1 MQYRKYSFHTGISGG
16 TPEDQSICVCVLS
29 CSVFSIATQFPT
41 LDYSLACIP
50 LFWFAEE
57 YIRTK
62 LTSDR
67 HTNEYE
73 LFTHAQTSKCVVT
86 YENTESSEHFKTMFG
101 ISFSD
106 NDDVEDIQPDRTRTV
121 RRNTETT
128 TDENG
133 QNSENAHDSN
143 NDDFENDE
151 PDRIVTVHRN
161 NESTTA
167 ENVYT
172 GPESNPDN
180 TDGIEANGLSPTVMV
195 ERIHEGRNYDVL
207 TLMYSRLNRNWA

>member
-1 MQYRKYSFHTGISGG
+1 M
-16 TPEDQSICVCVLS
+16 CVLS
-29 CSVFSIATQFPT
+29 SSVFSVAIQFPT
-41 LDYSLACIP
+41 WDYSLACIP

-73 LFTHAQTSKCVVT
+73 LFTHAKTSKCVVT

-106 NDDVEDIQPDRTRTV
+106 NDNVEDIQPDRTRTV
-121 RRNTETT
+121 HKNNETT

-133 QNSENAHDSN
+133 QNSENGQGR
-143 NDDFENDE
+143 F
-151 PDRIVTVHRN
+151 
-161 NESTTA
+161 
-167 ENVYT
+167 
-172 GPESNPDN
+172 
-180 TDGIEANGLSPTVMV
+180 EANFC
-195 ERIHEGRNYDVL
+195 N
-207 TLMYSRLNRNWA
+207 